1 MLPPAPARFSTTIC
15 WPMFSLIVLAT
26 MRATVSVPPPG
37 SKPTTIVT
45 GLLGKLPCAD
55 AVAANR
61 TPQHVEK
68 NLMSASFENRLSLF
82 HEGFPALGVVLA
94 LDALPDPVL
103 AEHVVVILLQHLA
116 HDALRG
122 SHGERRVGG
131 DLGAVFPGES
141 FQVRSRDHMVDEPHV
156 LRLLRGELPS
166 GDHDLARI
174 GGADRIHQV
183 LHGRGAV
190 AQPHLRC
197 RDAEAGVVAGDPQVA
212 DIGDVD
218 AGAQAVAADHGEHRL
233 VKRLQPSLRGLGDLL
248 VALHRLLA
256 RALVLELRD
265 VGAGDEGLVARP
277 GEHDDPHL
285 LIRFKCCKNRGDGLP
300 HIDRDRV
307 AALRIVEDQPADGAF
322 LLRDDALGHQ
332 TTPRCRRPV
341 MSLCLYPSSFR
352 ISSVC
357 WPSSGAGVFTE
368 AGVRDSFTAW
378 PSTLKRPSFGCST
391 AAATPRCWTCGSAN
405 TWSTR

>member
-1 MLPPAPARFSTTIC
+1 MLPPAPARFSTTTC
-15 WPMFSLIVLAT
+15 CARFSPIVLAT
-26 MRATVSVPPPG
+26 IRATVSVPPPG

-94 LDALPDPVL
+94 LEALPDPGL
-103 AEHVVVILLQHLA
+103 AKCCVVVLLQHLA

-122 SHGERRVGG
+122 AHGERRVGG

-141 FQVRSRDHMVDEPHV
+141 LQVRSRDHMVDEPHV
-156 LRLLRGELPS
+156 LRLLRGELPA
-166 GDHDLARI
+166 GNHDLSRVRRAHRV
-174 GGADRIHQV
+174 DEV
-183 LHGRGAV
+183 LHRRGAV
-190 AQPHLRC
+190 AQAHLRR
-197 RDAEAGVVAGDPQVA
+197 RDAEARVVAGDPEVA
-212 DIGDVD
+212 DVGDVD
-218 AGAQAVAADHGEHRL
+218 AGPQAVAADHREHRL
-233 VKRLQPSLRGLGDLL
+233 VERLQARLRGLGDLL

-265 VGAGDEGLVARP
+265 VGAGDERLVARP

-357 WPSSGAGVFTE
+357 WPSSGVGVFTA

-378 PSTLKRPSFGCST
+378 LSTLKRPSFGCST
-391 AAATPRCWTCGSAN
+391 AAATPRYCTCGSAK
-405 TWSTR
+405 T

>member
-1 MLPPAPARFSTTIC
+1 MLPPAPARFSTTTC
-15 WPMFSLIVLAT
+15 CPRFSPSVLAT

-55 AVAANR
+55 AVAANMS
-61 TPQHVEK
+61 PQHVEI
-68 NLMSASFENRLSLF
+68 NLMSPSFENRLSLL
-82 HEGFPALGVVLA
+82 HEGLSALGVILA
-94 LDALPDPVL
+94 LEALPDPCL
-103 AEHVVVILLQHLA
+103 AERGVVILLQHLA
-116 HDALRG
+116 DDALRG
-122 SHGERRVGG
+122 AHGERRVGG
-131 DLGAVFPGES
+131 DLAAVF
-141 FQVRSRDHMVDEPHV
+141 VREALQIRDRHDMVHQAD
-156 LRLLRGELPS
+156 LFRLGGGELPP

-190 AQPHLRC
+190 AQAHLRR
-197 RDAEAGVVAGDPQVA
+197 RDAEARVVAGDPEVA
-212 DIGDVD
+212 DVGDVD

-233 VKRLQPSLRGLGDLL
+233 VERLQARLRGLGDLL
-248 VALHRLLA
+248 VALHRFLA

-265 VGAGDEGLVARP
+265 VGARDERLVAGS

-285 LIRFKCCKNRGDGLP
+285 LIRFKFCKNGGDGLP
-300 HIDRDRV
+300 HVDRDGV
-307 AALRIVEDQPADGAF
+307 AALGIVEDQPADGAF

-341 MSLCLYPSSFR
+341 MSLSLYPSSFR

-357 WPSSGAGVFTE
+357 APRSGVGVFTA

-378 PSTLKRPSFGCST
+378 LSTLKRPSFGCST
-391 AAATPRCWTCGSAN
+391 AAATPRCCTCGSAN

>member
-1 MLPPAPARFSTTIC
+1 MLPPAPARFSTTTC
-15 WPMFSLIVLAT
+15 CPRFSLIVLAT
-26 MRATVSVPPPG
+26 IRATVSVPPPG

-94 LDALPDPVL
+94 LEALPDPGL
-103 AEHVVVILLQHLA
+103 AKCCVVVLLQHLA

-122 SHGERRVGG
+122 AHGERRVGG
-131 DLGAVFPGES
+131 NLGAVFPGES
-141 FQVRSRDHMVDEPHV
+141 LQVRSRDHMVDEPHV
-156 LRLLRGELPS
+156 LRLLRAHRVDE
-166 GDHDLARI
+166 
-174 GGADRIHQV
+174 V
-183 LHGRGAV
+183 LHRRGAV
-190 AQPHLRC
+190 AQAHLRR
-197 RDAEAGVVAGDPQVA
+197 RDAEARVVAGDPEVA
-212 DIGDVD
+212 DVGDVD
-218 AGAQAVAADHGEHRL
+218 AGPQAVAADHREHRL
-233 VKRLQPSLRGLGDLL
+233 VERLQARLRGLGDLL

-265 VGAGDEGLVARP
+265 VGAGDERLVARP

-357 WPSSGAGVFTE
+357 WPTSGVGVFTA

-378 PSTLKRPSFGCST
+378 LSTLKRPSFGCST
-391 AAATPRCWTCGSAN
+391 AAATPRYCTCGSAK
-405 TWSTR
+405 T

>member
-1 MLPPAPARFSTTIC
+1 MLPPAPARFSTTTC
-15 WPMFSLIVLAT
+15 CPRFSPIVLAT
-26 MRATVSVPPPG
+26 IRATVSVPPPG

-45 GLLGKLPCAD
+45 GLLGKLACAN
-55 AVAANR
+55 AFVARAKAR
-61 TPQHVEK
+61 KAKIH
-68 NLMSASFENRLSLF
+68 LMSFSLEHGLSLL
-82 HEGFPALGVVLA
+82 HEGLSALGVVLA
-94 LDALPDPVL
+94 LEALPDPGL
-103 AEHVVVILLQHLA
+103 AERGVVILLQHLA
-116 HDALRG
+116 DDALG
-122 SHGERRVGG
+122 GAHGERRVGG
-131 DLGAVFPGES
+131 DLAAVF
-141 FQVRSRDHMVDEPHV
+141 VREALQIRDRHDMVHQAD
-156 LRLLRGELPS
+156 LFRLGGGELPS

-183 LHGRGAV
+183 LHRRGAV
-190 AQPHLRC
+190 AEAHLR
-197 RDAEAGVVAGDPQVA
+197 RGDAEARVLAGDPQVA
-212 DIGDVD
+212 DVGDVD

-233 VKRLQPSLRGLGDLL
+233 VERLQPRLRGLGDLL
-248 VALHRLLA
+248 VALHRFLA

-265 VGAGDEGLVARP
+265 IGARDERLVARP

-285 LIRFKCCKNRGDGLP
+285 LIRFKFCKNGGDGLP
-300 HIDRDRV
+300 HVDRDRV
-307 AALRIVEDQPADGAF
+307 AALRVVEDQPADGAF
-322 LLRDDALGHQ
+322 FLRNDALGHQ

-378 PSTLKRPSFGCST
+378 LSTLKRPSFGCST
-391 AAATPRCWTCGSAN
+391 AAATPRCCTCGSAN